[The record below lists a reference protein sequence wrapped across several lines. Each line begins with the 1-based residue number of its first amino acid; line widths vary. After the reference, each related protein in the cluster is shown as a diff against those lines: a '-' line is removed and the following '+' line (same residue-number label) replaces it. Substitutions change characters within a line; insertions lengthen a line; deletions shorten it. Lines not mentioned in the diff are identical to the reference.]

1 MNFISRSRR
10 FVIPSASFAALT
22 IVALAA
28 CTGESPLPAA
38 PEAEPAIT
46 ALPITD
52 ADVSGSS
59 IVW

>member
-1 MNFISRSRR
+1 MRIVPRTRR
-10 FVIPSASFAALT
+10 IAIASASLAALT
-22 IVALAA
+22 VVALAA
-28 CTGESPLPAA
+28 CTGESPMSAA
-38 PEAEPAIT
+38 PDDPMIT